1 MSTGNPPKGSADWLA
16 EQDGADNTT
25 PPAKGTQAW
34 TEQPPQPEPAP
45 KGTEAWTEQHSG
57 ENAPAPTESKP
68 TPQTDVAPPADKGIG
83 VSPQNNADA
92 VMGYDQQIAALQ
104 EAANKT
110 KPETEEERKKRERR
124 EKSKKIIAAVG
135 DGLMALSNLYFTTRG
150 APNMYDHKTMSQQ
163 TPLQAQLDKL
173 KAEREANADKY
184 LQYSLKIGD
193 LQNDRAKTL
202 REMEAEQERRK
213 LAREKAQREQEAHGW
228 LAALQPDKQR
238 EQAGKA
244 TKAEQEAVTAK
255 AEADNAPD
263 LYKAKVDTEKARGE
277 AQRASATA
285 SRASARDH
293 DASAEEHRTNARGRF
308 QWWDEDGNV
317 HYAKT
322 QEEAITKARQ
332 HGTLDSEEV
341 TNTTSTE
348 SDATNRGK
356 PVYVKDKDGKPVV
369 QTDKNGKP
377 VVGKDG
383 KPVYVKEKKTSSTTT
398 SKRVFYP
405 GIRKKPAANKPA
417 PTPTPKPA
425 AKPQPKANGGKW
437 ASGLTL

>member
-16 EQDGADNTT
+16 EQDGADTT

-68 TPQTDVAPPADKGIG
+68 TPQTDVAPPADKGLG

-163 TPLQAQLDKL
+163 TPLQAQLNKL

-213 LAREKAQREQEAHGW
+213 LAREKAQREQEEHGW

-244 TKAEQEAVTAK
+244 SKAEQEAVTAK

-293 DASAEEHRTNARGRF
+293 DASARAHDRSNNNEFSA
-308 QWWDEDGNV
+308 WDENGRE
-317 HYAKT
+317 HKFHSAAAAEAFAK
-322 QEEAITKARQ
+322 Q
-332 HGTLDSEEV
+332 HGTFEETDV
-341 TNTTSTE
+341 TS
-348 SDATNRGK
+348 
-356 PVYVKDKDGKPVV
+356 
-369 QTDKNGKP
+369 
-377 VVGKDG
+377 
-383 KPVYVKEKKTSSTTT
+383 SSTTDSET
-398 SKRVFYP
+398 NGKSTTTYKKKSGYAKRVVP
-405 GIRKKPAANKPA
+405 DN
-417 PTPTPKPA
+417 TPPSRRGGNDNTPP
-425 AKPQPKANGGKW
+425 
-437 ASGLTL
+437 SRRR

>member
-16 EQDGADNTT
+16 EQDGADTT

-34 TEQPPQPEPAP
+34 TDQSPQPEPAP
-45 KGTEAWTEQHSG
+45 KGTQEWAEQNSG
-57 ENAPAPTESKP
+57 ENAQVTESKP
-68 TPQTDVAPPADKGIG
+68 TPQTDVAPPADKGLG

-213 LAREKAQREQEAHGW
+213 LAREKAQREQEEHGW

-244 TKAEQEAVTAK
+244 SKAEQEAVTAK

-293 DASAEEHRTNARGRF
+293 DASARAHDRSNNNEFSA
-308 QWWDEDGNV
+308 WDENGRE
-317 HYAKT
+317 HKFHSAAAAEAFAK
-322 QEEAITKARQ
+322 Q
-332 HGTLDSEEV
+332 HGTFEETDV
-341 TNTTSTE
+341 TS
-348 SDATNRGK
+348 
-356 PVYVKDKDGKPVV
+356 
-369 QTDKNGKP
+369 
-377 VVGKDG
+377 
-383 KPVYVKEKKTSSTTT
+383 SSTTDSET
-398 SKRVFYP
+398 NGKSTTTYKKKSGYAKRVVP
-405 GIRKKPAANKPA
+405 DN
-417 PTPTPKPA
+417 TPPSRRGGNDNTPP
-425 AKPQPKANGGKW
+425 
-437 ASGLTL
+437 SRRR

>member
-68 TPQTDVAPPADKGIG
+68 TPQTDVAPPADKGLG

-244 TKAEQEAVTAK
+244 AKAGQEAVTAK
-255 AEADNAPD
+255 AEADNAPA
-263 LYKAKVDTEKARGE
+263 YYQGKVKEVE
-277 AQRASATA
+277 
-285 SRASARDH
+285 SR
-293 DASAEEHRTNARGRF
+293 
-308 QWWDEDGNV
+308 
-317 HYAKT
+317 
-322 QEEAITKARQ
+322 
-332 HGTLDSEEV
+332 
-341 TNTTSTE
+341 
-348 SDATNRGK
+348 
-356 PVYVKDKDGKPVV
+356 
-369 QTDKNGKP
+369 TDKNNRQGTSAW
-377 VVGKDG
+377 VGGNRGGSKSGGRGSAKWAVYGPDG
-383 KPVYVKEKKTSSTTT
+383 KVVKYVQTRDEAISETTRVGGKYPSTVSTSDSTNEYGEKTHTRTERTPTANRPT
-398 SKRVFYP
+398 SK
-405 GIRKKPAANKPA
+405 
-417 PTPTPKPA
+417 PT
-425 AKPQPKANGGKW
+425 AKPQQKNTSYSNTKAL
-437 ASGLTL
+437 GL

>member
-68 TPQTDVAPPADKGIG
+68 TPQTDVAPPADKGLG

-238 EQAGKA
+238 EQAERLRKPSRRPLPQRRRQIMRPTS
-244 TKAEQEAVTAK
+244 TKQRLIRKRHEARHSERQLHQAGQQPQIITLRQEHTTAQITMSL
-255 AEADNAPD
+255 AHGTRMDANTSSERQQLRRHLLNSMVRLRRPMSPLQA
-263 LYKAKVDTEKARGE
+263 LRTVR
-277 AQRASATA
+277 QTA
-285 SRASARDH
+285 SPPLPTRRKVVMPSA
-293 DASAEEHRTNARGRF
+293 
-308 QWWDEDGNV
+308 
-317 HYAKT
+317 
-322 QEEAITKARQ
+322 
-332 HGTLDSEEV
+332 
-341 TNTTSTE
+341 
-348 SDATNRGK
+348 
-356 PVYVKDKDGKPVV
+356 
-369 QTDKNGKP
+369 
-377 VVGKDG
+377 
-383 KPVYVKEKKTSSTTT
+383 
-398 SKRVFYP
+398 
-405 GIRKKPAANKPA
+405 
-417 PTPTPKPA
+417 
-425 AKPQPKANGGKW
+425 
-437 ASGLTL
+437 

>member
-16 EQDGADNTT
+16 EQDGADTT
-25 PPAKGTQAW
+25 PPAKGTQ
-34 TEQPPQPEPAP
+34 
-45 KGTEAWTEQHSG
+45 AWTEQHSG

-68 TPQTDVAPPADKGIG
+68 TLQTDVAPPADKGIG

-213 LAREKAQREQEAHGW
+213 LAREKAQREQEEHGW

-244 TKAEQEAVTAK
+244 SKAEQEAVTAK

-293 DASAEEHRTNARGRF
+293 DASARAHDRSNNNEFSA
-308 QWWDEDGNV
+308 WDENGRE
-317 HYAKT
+317 YKFRTAAAA
-322 QEEAITKARQ
+322 EAFARQ
-332 HGTLDSEEV
+332 HGTFEETDVTSTSTTDSE
-341 TNTTSTE
+341 T
-348 SDATNRGK
+348 
-356 PVYVKDKDGKPVV
+356 
-369 QTDKNGKP
+369 NGK
-377 VVGKDG
+377 
-383 KPVYVKEKKTSSTTT
+383 STTT
-398 SKRVFYP
+398 YKKKSGYAKRVV
-405 GIRKKPAANKPA
+405 RQPATKPA
-417 PTPTPKPA
+417 PR
-425 AKPQPKANGGKW
+425 PQQGSSSYKNTKAL
-437 ASGLTL
+437 GL

>member
-16 EQDGADNTT
+16 EQDGADTT
-25 PPAKGTQAW
+25 PPAKGTQAMA
-34 TEQPPQPEPAP
+34 EQPPQPDPAP
-45 KGTEAWTEQHSG
+45 KGTEAWTEQNSG
-57 ENAPAPTESKP
+57 GNAPVVESKP
-68 TPQTDVAPPADKGIG
+68 TPQTDVAPPADKPAG

-104 EAANKT
+104 EAANKS
-110 KPETEEERKKRERR
+110 KPETEEERKKRERK

-213 LAREKAQREQEAHGW
+213 LAREKAQREQEEHGW

-244 TKAEQEAVTAK
+244 TKAEQEAATAK

-277 AQRASATA
+277 AQRASASA
-285 SRASARDH
+285 SRASATDH
-293 DASAEEHRTNARGRF
+293 YASARAHDRSNNNEFSA
-308 QWWDEDGNV
+308 WDENGRE
-317 HYAKT
+317 HKFRTAEAATAFAK
-322 QEEAITKARQ
+322 Q
-332 HGTLDSEEV
+332 HGTFEETDETSTRTTDSE
-341 TNTTSTE
+341 TN
-348 SDATNRGK
+348 GH
-356 PVYVKDKDGKPVV
+356 
-369 QTDKNGKP
+369 
-377 VVGKDG
+377 
-383 KPVYVKEKKTSSTTT
+383 SSTKTT
-398 SKRVFYP
+398 KKGGYPKRVVP
-405 GIRKKPAANKPA
+405 DN
-417 PTPTPKPA
+417 TPPSRRGGNDNTPP
-425 AKPQPKANGGKW
+425 
-437 ASGLTL
+437 SRR

>member
-16 EQDGADNTT
+16 EQDGADTT
-25 PPAKGTQAW
+25 PPAKGTQAMA
-34 TEQPPQPEPAP
+34 EQPPQPEPAP

-57 ENAPAPTESKP
+57 KNAPAPTESKP
-68 TPQTDVAPPADKGIG
+68 TPQTDVAPPADKGVG

-104 EAANKT
+104 EAANRS

-244 TKAEQEAVTAK
+244 ARAEQEAVTAK

-293 DASAEEHRTNARGRF
+293 DASARAHDRSNNNEFSA
-308 QWWDEDGNV
+308 WDENGRE
-317 HYAKT
+317 HKFHSAAAAEAFAK
-322 QEEAITKARQ
+322 Q
-332 HGTLDSEEV
+332 HGTFEETDV
-341 TNTTSTE
+341 TS
-348 SDATNRGK
+348 
-356 PVYVKDKDGKPVV
+356 
-369 QTDKNGKP
+369 
-377 VVGKDG
+377 
-383 KPVYVKEKKTSSTTT
+383 SSTTDSET
-398 SKRVFYP
+398 NGKSTTTTKKKSGYPKRVVP
-405 GIRKKPAANKPA
+405 DN
-417 PTPTPKPA
+417 TPPSRRGGNDNTPP
-425 AKPQPKANGGKW
+425 
-437 ASGLTL
+437 SRRR

>member
-16 EQDGADNTT
+16 EQDGADTT

-34 TEQPPQPEPAP
+34 AEQPPQPEPAP

-68 TPQTDVAPPADKGIG
+68 TPQTDVAPPADKGLG

-293 DASAEEHRTNARGRF
+293 DASARAHDRSNNNEFSA
-308 QWWDEDGNV
+308 WDENGRE
-317 HYAKT
+317 HKFHSAAAAEAFAK
-322 QEEAITKARQ
+322 Q
-332 HGTLDSEEV
+332 HGTFEETDV
-341 TNTTSTE
+341 TS
-348 SDATNRGK
+348 
-356 PVYVKDKDGKPVV
+356 
-369 QTDKNGKP
+369 
-377 VVGKDG
+377 
-383 KPVYVKEKKTSSTTT
+383 SSTTDSET
-398 SKRVFYP
+398 NGKSTTTYKKKSGYAKRVVP
-405 GIRKKPAANKPA
+405 DN
-417 PTPTPKPA
+417 TPPSRRGGNDNTPP
-425 AKPQPKANGGKW
+425 
-437 ASGLTL
+437 SRRR

>member
-1 MSTGNPPKGSADWLA
+1 MSMSTGNPPKGSADWLA
-16 EQDGADNTT
+16 EQDGADTT

-34 TEQPPQPEPAP
+34 AEQPPQPEPAP

-68 TPQTDVAPPADKGIG
+68 TPQTDVAPPADKGLG
-83 VSPQNNADA
+83 VSLQNNADA

-293 DASAEEHRTNARGRF
+293 DASARAHDRSNNNEFSA
-308 QWWDEDGNV
+308 WDENGRE
-317 HYAKT
+317 HKFHSAAAAEAFAK
-322 QEEAITKARQ
+322 Q
-332 HGTLDSEEV
+332 HGTFEETDV
-341 TNTTSTE
+341 TS
-348 SDATNRGK
+348 
-356 PVYVKDKDGKPVV
+356 
-369 QTDKNGKP
+369 
-377 VVGKDG
+377 
-383 KPVYVKEKKTSSTTT
+383 SSTTDSET
-398 SKRVFYP
+398 NGKSTTTYKKKSGYAKRVVP
-405 GIRKKPAANKPA
+405 DN
-417 PTPTPKPA
+417 TPPSRRGGNDNTPP
-425 AKPQPKANGGKW
+425 
-437 ASGLTL
+437 SRRR

>member
-202 REMEAEQERRK
+202 REMEAEQEKRK
-213 LAREKAQREQEAHGW
+213 LAREKAQREQEEHGW
-228 LAALQPDKQR
+228 LAALQPDKLR

-244 TKAEQEAVTAK
+244 TKAEQEGITAK

-277 AQRASATA
+277 AQRASAA
-285 SRASARDH
+285 SSRAAATDHYASARAH
-293 DASAEEHRTNARGRF
+293 DRSNNDEFSA
-308 QWWDEDGNV
+308 WDENGRE
-317 HYAKT
+317 HKFRTAAAAEAFAK
-322 QEEAITKARQ
+322 Q
-332 HGTLDSEEV
+332 HGTFEETDV
-341 TNTTSTE
+341 TS
-348 SDATNRGK
+348 
-356 PVYVKDKDGKPVV
+356 
-369 QTDKNGKP
+369 
-377 VVGKDG
+377 
-383 KPVYVKEKKTSSTTT
+383 SSTTDSET
-398 SKRVFYP
+398 NGKSTTTTKKKSGYPKRVVP
-405 GIRKKPAANKPA
+405 DN
-417 PTPTPKPA
+417 TPPSRRGGNDNTPP
-425 AKPQPKANGGKW
+425 
-437 ASGLTL
+437 SRRR

>member
-16 EQDGADNTT
+16 EQDGADTT

-68 TPQTDVAPPADKGIG
+68 TPQTDVAPPADKGLG

-213 LAREKAQREQEAHGW
+213 LAREKAQREQEEHGW

-238 EQAGKA
+238 EQAGEA
-244 TKAEQEAVTAK
+244 SKAEQEAVTAK

-293 DASAEEHRTNARGRF
+293 DASARAHDRSNNNEFSA
-308 QWWDEDGNV
+308 WDENGRE
-317 HYAKT
+317 HKFHSAAAAEAFAK
-322 QEEAITKARQ
+322 Q
-332 HGTLDSEEV
+332 HGTFEETDV
-341 TNTTSTE
+341 TS
-348 SDATNRGK
+348 
-356 PVYVKDKDGKPVV
+356 
-369 QTDKNGKP
+369 
-377 VVGKDG
+377 
-383 KPVYVKEKKTSSTTT
+383 SSTTDSET
-398 SKRVFYP
+398 NGKSTTTYKKKSGYAKRVVP
-405 GIRKKPAANKPA
+405 DN
-417 PTPTPKPA
+417 TPPSRRGGNDNTPP
-425 AKPQPKANGGKW
+425 
-437 ASGLTL
+437 SRRR